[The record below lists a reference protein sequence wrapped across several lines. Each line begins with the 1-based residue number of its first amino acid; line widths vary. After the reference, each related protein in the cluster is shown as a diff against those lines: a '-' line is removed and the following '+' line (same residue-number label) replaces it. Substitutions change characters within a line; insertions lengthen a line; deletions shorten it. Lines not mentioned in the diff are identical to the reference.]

1 MTRLTHDLLDVS
13 RIAAGRLEMKP
24 DRTDL
29 AEVVR
34 DVVDRFGDGESPIV
48 LEAEP
53 VVGNW
58 DAFRIDQVVTNLIS
72 NSVKYGQGR
81 PIHVTVRREDDAA
94 QIVVRDQGIGI
105 APEDLPFI
113 FGRFERKVSLR
124 NYGGLGLGLYIAR
137 QIVEAHDGTIAV
149 ESVKG
154 EGATF
159 TVTLPL

>member
-1 MTRLTHDLLDVS
+1 
-13 RIAAGRLEMKP
+13 
-24 DRTDL
+24 
-29 AEVVR
+29 
-34 DVVDRFGDGESPIV
+34 
-48 LEAEP
+48 
-53 VVGNW
+53 
-58 DAFRIDQVVTNLIS
+58 
-72 NSVKYGQGR
+72 
-81 PIHVTVRREDDAA
+81 
-94 QIVVRDQGIGI
+94 VRDQGIGI